1 MSTDADFEAAFAQAV
16 DSEPDAPVAEV
27 ETPAE
32 PVAAVEPVQEPVA
45 EAAPEVADVQPEEAA
60 PAVEEAA
67 PAPAPVAAAPVAP
80 VVDTAA
86 IAAALAD
93 EQERRQRQAAPVKQA
108 EPEKPAAYSDY
119 LDDSQKKALE
129 QFNAEWPEVAA
140 PVAALITAHVKAA
153 LANQQKEILGQVQQ
167 QMAPIQQATAQSQ
180 EALYFSTLQ
189 EKHPDYQQ
197 VAVALPQWIEKQPAF
212 MRPALQA
219 AYNSPSAADAV
230 ELISMYKQAIGS
242 TGAAPAHPASSA
254 VQAPP
259 KAAPVAPAAVAA
271 TLAPPRAQRSVASQ
285 SRDPNDADAAFME
298 AFG

>member
-1 MSTDADFEAAFAQAV
+1 MSNDADFEAAFAQAV
-16 DSEPDAPVAEV
+16 DSEPAAPEAEV
-27 ETPAE
+27 ETTVEPAAELETEQAPVEDVAPEVVDEQQEETAPADAPAE
-32 PVAAVEPVQEPVA
+32 PAPVQ
-45 EAAPEVADVQPEEAA
+45 AA
-60 PAVEEAA
+60 PA
-67 PAPAPVAAAPVAP
+67 AP
-80 VVDTAA
+80 VVDPVA

-93 EQERRQRQAAPVKQA
+93 EQERRQRQAAPVRA
-108 EPEKPAAYSDY
+108 PEPEKPAAYSDY
-119 LDDSQKKALE
+119 LDDAQKKSLE
-129 QFNAEWPEVAA
+129 QFDAEWPEVAA

-153 LANQQKEILGQVQQ
+153 LANQQKEILGHVQQ
-167 QMAPIQQATAQSQ
+167 QMAPIQQVTAQSQ
-180 EALYFSTLQ
+180 EALYFATIEAQ
-189 EKHPDYQQ
+189 HPDYREA
-197 VAVALPQWIEKQPAF
+197 AVALPEWIEKQPAVV
-212 MRPALQA
+212 RGALQQ
-219 AYNSPSAADAV
+219 AYNSPNAADAV

>member
-1 MSTDADFEAAFAQAV
+1 MSTDVDFEAAFAQAV
-16 DSEPDAPVAEV
+16 DSEPAAPEAEV
-27 ETPAE
+27 ET
-32 PVAAVEPVQEPVA
+32 AVEPVVDQAPEQEPVA
-45 EAAPEVADVQPEEAA
+45 DAAPEVTNEQQEEAA
-60 PAVEEAA
+60 PVEVPAQPAPVQAA
-67 PAPAPVAAAPVAP
+67 PAAP
-80 VVDTAA
+80 VVDPVA

-93 EQERRQRQAAPVKQA
+93 EQERRQRQAAPVQA
-108 EPEKPAAYSDY
+108 PEPEKPAAYSDY
-119 LDDSQKKALE
+119 LDESQKKMLQ
-129 QFNAEWPEVAA
+129 QFEAEWPEVAA
-140 PVAALITAHVKAA
+140 PVAALFSAHLKAA
-153 LANQQKEILGQVQQ
+153 LDNQRKEILGQVQQ
-167 QMAPIQQATAQSQ
+167 QMAPIQQVTAQSQ
-180 EALYFSTLQ
+180 EALYFATIEAQ
-189 EKHPDYQQ
+189 HPDFRE
-197 VAVALPQWIEKQPAF
+197 VSVALPEWIGKQPAI

-219 AYNSPSAADAV
+219 AYNSASAADAV

>member
-1 MSTDADFEAAFAQAV
+1 MSNDADFEAAFAQAV
-16 DSEPDAPVAEV
+16 DSEPAAPEAEV
-27 ETPAE
+27 ETTAE
-32 PVAAVEPVQEPVA
+32 PVVDQAPEQEPVA
-45 EAAPEVADVQPEEAA
+45 DAAPEVINEQQEEAA
-60 PAVEEAA
+60 LVEAQTEPAPVQAA
-67 PAPAPVAAAPVAP
+67 PAAP
-80 VVDTAA
+80 VVDPVA

-93 EQERRQRQAAPVKQA
+93 EQERRQRQAAPVQA
-108 EPEKPAAYSDY
+108 PEPEKPAAYSDY
-119 LDDSQKKALE
+119 LDDAQKKALE
-129 QFNAEWPEVAA
+129 QFDAEWPEVAA

-153 LANQQKEILGQVQQ
+153 LANQQKEILGHVQQ
-167 QMAPIQQATAQSQ
+167 QMAPIQQVTAQSQ
-180 EALYFSTLQ
+180 EALYFATLQ
-189 EKHPDYQQ
+189 EKHPDYRE
-197 VAVALPQWIEKQPAF
+197 VSVALPQWIEKQPAF